1 MRPLDPRLL
10 RYARS
15 ARVYIAAT
23 ALLGLLTSGLVIAQS
38 LLIASAASPVILGT
52 AGLADVRATILWL
65 GAVVAARAL
74 AVFVQEA
81 GAHRAAGGAIA
92 ELRARVLRKAVAL
105 GPRWRA
111 EHGADTA
118 TLVTRGLDAL
128 EPYFVRFLPQL
139 LLVATVTPLALA
151 TMLAL
156 DFWSALV
163 ALVTVPLIPVFMALI
178 GRFTEESSSRK
189 LAAMQRL
196 GSQLLDLISGLPT
209 LRALGREDAPRDHLR
224 RLGRQ
229 NTATTMATL
238 RVAFL
243 SGGVLEFLAT
253 LSVALV
259 AVEVGMRL
267 VYGDVTLFTGL
278 AVIML
283 APEVFEPLRQVG
295 AHYHASAD
303 GVAAA
308 RAAFDILEQPEPPAG
323 DAPAPDLA
331 RTRIELVDV
340 SVAARGAWAPRHLRA
355 SIEPGAITAL
365 AGPSGAGKTT
375 AAMLILG
382 LEPPTL
388 GRVVLRGPQGAV
400 DLADVE
406 RASWWRQITWVPQS
420 PAILP
425 GTVRQNV
432 GAEAA
437 PADLERA
444 ARATGFDQVV
454 AELPG
459 GWDAPVGRGGVGLSL
474 GQRQRLALTR
484 ALLDRS
490 RLVVLDEPTAH
501 LDAIRERQVVDALR
515 RLRDEGRTVIVIAH
529 RAAVREAA
537 DAVVDVPT
545 GPASAE
551 EKRRF
556 PVLRHAEREPDLTVR
571 LPGLLDES
579 EAPR

>member
-15 ARVYIAAT
+15 ARLYIAAT

-52 AGLADVRATILWL
+52 AGFADVRGAILWIA
-65 GAVVAARAL
+65 AVVTARAL
-74 AVFVQEA
+74 AVFAQEA
-81 GAHRAAGGAIA
+81 GAHRAAGGTIA

-118 TLVTRGLDAL
+118 TLATRGLDAL

-139 LLVATVTPLALA
+139 LLVVTVTPLALA
-151 TMLAL
+151 MMLAL

-163 ALVTVPLIPVFMALI
+163 ALITVPLIPIFMALI

-189 LAAMQRL
+189 LVAMQRL

-209 LRALGREDAPRDHLR
+209 LRALGREGSPRAHLR

-267 VYGDVTLFTGL
+267 VYGDVSLFTGL

-308 RAAFDILEQPEPPAG
+308 AAAFAILEAHEPPTG
-323 DAPAPDLA
+323 SRPAPDLA
-331 RTRIELVDV
+331 RTRIEFDDL
-340 SVAARGAWAPRHLRA
+340 SVAARGAWAPYHLSA
-355 SIEPGAITAL
+355 SIAPGAITAF

-375 AAMLILG
+375 AALAILG
-382 LEPPTL
+382 LEPPTV
-388 GRVVLRGPQGAV
+388 GRVLLATPQGTL
-400 DLADVE
+400 DLADVD

-420 PAILP
+420 PTILP
-425 GTVRQNV
+425 GSVRENV
-432 GAEAA
+432 GADAHD
-437 PADLERA
+437 ADLRAA
-444 ARATGFDQVV
+444 ARATGFDRVV
-454 AELPG
+454 DALPG
-459 GWDAPVGRGGVGLSL
+459 GWDARVGRGGVGLSL

-490 RLVVLDEPTAH
+490 ALVVLDEPTAH
-501 LDAIRERQVVDALR
+501 LDAMREKQVVDTLR
-515 RLRDEGRTVIVIAH
+515 RLRDAGRTVIVIAH
-529 RAAVREAA
+529 RAAVRDAA
-537 DAVVDVPT
+537 DTVIDVPT
-545 GPASAE
+545 APATEQE
-551 EKRRF
+551 ERRY
-556 PVLRHAEREPDLTVR
+556 PQLRHVEYEPDATVR
-571 LPGLLDES
+571 LPGLLDAS
-579 EAPR
+579 ETPR